1 MVNILINEKI
11 ENLRK
16 ELTHKNENSLNEVHN
31 LLSIVTLAFRSNQ
44 IAFNEFETYVDI
56 LFELYDGLI

>member
-1 MVNILINEKI
+1 MVNILIDEKI

-16 ELTHKNENSLNEVHN
+16 VLTHKNDNSLTEVHN
-31 LLSIVTLAFRSNQ
+31 LLNIVTLACGSKQ
-44 IAFNEFETYVDI
+44 ITFDEFERYVDR